1 MISLTRRGMA
11 HAEPVRNAGG
21 VVGPKY
27 RATRALRGPRA
38 LCAEVGRG
46 RAVCAYPGRSV
57 GRSGSSR
64 TLAYDVHEL
73 GKKQQLRFTNIL
85 ERS

>member
-1 MISLTRRGMA
+1 MEHAFRRA
-11 HAEPVRNAGG
+11 LLWAVRNAGG
-21 VVGPKY
+21 VIGPKY